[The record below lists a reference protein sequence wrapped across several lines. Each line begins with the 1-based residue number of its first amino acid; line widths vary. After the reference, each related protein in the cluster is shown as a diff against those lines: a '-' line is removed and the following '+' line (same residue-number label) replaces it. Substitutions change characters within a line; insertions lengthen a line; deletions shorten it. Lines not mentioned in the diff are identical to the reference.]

1 MAESGGTFWAAGF
14 WADGFWADG
23 FWAGGTV
30 VTPRPFTAAGGGA
43 PHRKRR
49 EKRKWTLD
57 ELQNPASLRE
67 LHRVL
72 NTAGAIVAQPPA
84 ISAIGEPEPS
94 PEEIAL
100 MASIAEFLM
109 EDG

>member
-23 FWAGGTV
+23 FWQGV
-30 VTPRPFTAAGGGA
+30 STPTRPFTAAGGGA

-72 NTAGAIVAQPPA
+72 NTAGAIITQPPA
-84 ISAIGEPEPS
+84 ISPIGEPEPS
-94 PEEIAL
+94 ADEIAL
-100 MASIAEFLM
+100 MSAIADFLM
-109 EDG
+109 EDE